1 MSTFGTSVKLS
12 KSVFSP
18 NDQHMMLQNLA
29 WVKDP
34 FKVQRRSMDFNVPVC
49 KIPRYGF
56 RIHIVTNLQ
65 ETTTC
70 QGLV

>member
-1 MSTFGTSVKLS
+1 MSTFGTAVKLS

-34 FKVQRRSMDFNVPVC
+34 FKVQGRSTDFNVPVR
-49 KIPRYGF
+49 KIP
-56 RIHIVTNLQ
+56 
-65 ETTTC
+65 
-70 QGLV
+70 